1 MCGICGYV
9 NIDKKPITSGAV
21 LNGMMDAIRHRG
33 PDDEGVHIKD
43 NIALGHRR
51 LSIIDLAHGRQPMY
65 DETRSLCIVYNGEV
79 YNFIELRTEL
89 INKGYSFITQS
100 DTEVVLKAYKEWGPA
115 CLEKFN
121 GMFAFAISDERDKS
135 VFLAR
140 DRFGKKPLHYGT
152 FAHTFI
158 FGSELKS
165 LYKHPDVNMDID
177 RVALGKYFAHDY
189 VPSPGT
195 ILRGISRLEP
205 GHYIILKDGDTTK
218 RRYWDFHFNIDPG
231 RRSNFDLTK
240 NIFLEL
246 LRESVRKRLISDVPL
261 GVFLSGGIDSSAV
274 VAMMS
279 TLMEPSD
286 IKTFAIG
293 FKEKSYNEADS
304 AELVAHHF
312 KTSHHVKMIDGDMMM
327 EALPKILDIMDEPFA
342 DSSIIPTYIVS
353 RFTRE
358 HVTVALGGDGGD
370 ELFMGYPSFVAH
382 RIAAIYDRMPW
393 LIKKMAGLA
402 PKMLPGGSG
411 YMSLQFRANRFLRGI
426 RHPGSIRHQTWIGS
440 FPPDEQR
447 LLFKDTRDTSLFD
460 PRVIFSESIEHFD
473 RYKDMPDMDKVEYL
487 YIKTYLPDD
496 ILTKVDRASM
506 ATSLEVRAPFLDK
519 ELADFAGTIPN
530 DLKLKGFR
538 TKHIM
543 KEALKSVLPEQI
555 INRGKHGFAVPVGS
569 WFRAGL
575 KGRLQETFQKTA
587 VERDG
592 LFNYSY
598 VDRLLSDHF
607 TGRIDNGRKIWSL
620 FICQM
625 WYNKWVK
632 TRNQS

>member
-9 NIDKKPITSGAV
+9 NLDKRPVSDGRV
-21 LNGMMDAIRHRG
+21 LKSMMETLRHRG
-33 PDDEGVHIKD
+33 PDDEGVYMKD
-43 NIALGHRR
+43 NVALGHRR
-51 LSIIDLAHGRQPMY
+51 LSIIDLAHGHQPIF
-65 DETRSLCIVYNGEV
+65 DETGALSIVYNGEV
-79 YNFIELRTEL
+79 YNFMELRTEL
-89 INKGYSFITQS
+89 INKGHSFTTQS

-121 GMFAFAISDERDKS
+121 GMFALAIWDGRNKS
-135 VFLAR
+135 LFLAR
-140 DRFGKKPLHYGT
+140 DRFGKKPLYYGT
-152 FAHTFI
+152 FANAFI

-165 LYKHPDVNMDID
+165 LYRHPDVKMDID
-177 RVALGKYFAHDY
+177 RVAVGKYFAHDY
-189 VPSPGT
+189 IPSPGT
-195 ILRGISRLEP
+195 IIKGISRLEP
-205 GHYIILKDGDTTK
+205 GHYIILKDGNITK
-218 RRYWDFHFNIDPG
+218 RRYWDFHFNIDPA

-293 FKEKSYNEADS
+293 FKERSYNEADS
-304 AELVAHHF
+304 AALVAHHF
-312 KTSHHVKMIDGDMMM
+312 KTDHRMEMIDGDMMLGV
-327 EALPKILDIMDEPFA
+327 LPKIIDIIDEPFA
-342 DSSIIPTYIVS
+342 DSSIIPTYMVS

-393 LIKKMAGLA
+393 PVKKMAHLA
-402 PKMLPGGSG
+402 PKMLPGRAD
-411 YMSLQFRANRFLRGI
+411 YMSLQFKASRFLRGV
-426 RHPGSIRHQTWIGS
+426 RHAGSIRHQTWIGS
-440 FPPDEQR
+440 FPPEEQM
-447 LLFKDTRDTSLFD
+447 LLFSDTTDPSLFE
-460 PRVIFSESIEHFD
+460 PRVIFSESLEHFD
-473 RYKDMPDMDKVEYL
+473 RYREIPEIDKVEYL

-519 ELADFAGTIPN
+519 EVADFAGTIPN

-543 KEALKSVLPEQI
+543 KEALRSILPEEI
-555 INRGKHGFAVPVGS
+555 INKKKHGFAVPVGS
-569 WFRAGL
+569 WFRTGL
-575 KGRLQETFQKTA
+575 KGRLLETFERRA

-592 LFNYSY
+592 LFSY
-598 VDRLLSDHF
+598 PYVEKLLNDHF
-607 TGRIDNGRKIWSL
+607 KGRIDNGRKIWAL
-620 FICQM
+620 FIFQM
-625 WYNKWVK
+625 WYDKWIRK
-632 TRNQS
+632 QGSA